1 MKQFKGKQVKIPMLS
16 SSQRRFIVK
25 LTICSLLFLISTKL
39 TTTTVQQYHT
49 TKWKDQ
55 DKVRVS
61 NSHLPSVNQTWAHS
75 VCSKAM
81 LQEVLY
87 DTHSSSQEIVTA
99 IETDVMMGTWLDD
112 DEDDSRSIE
121 EEHVNVAITAHPP
134 NNSSDLS
141 VELFL
146 KTIFECD
153 QRKPHI
159 KLDFKDIDAV
169 KPTLHSLARFN
180 SLKYSAAGERHVFL
194 NVDILLGPGARQ
206 YLSSINPDSDEGKKL
221 SNSIINSDDF
231 FAAISEVF
239 DANSVSH
246 FSFSLSLGWRTSYR
260 ATGNGYEDIDVQNML
275 NIVKKHSGI
284 SNTIGKV
291 SRDAIFQS

>member
-1 MKQFKGKQVKIPMLS
+1 MKQFKGKQVKIPIILS
-16 SSQRRFIVK
+16 SSQRKFIVK
-25 LTICSLLFLISTKL
+25 FTICSLIFLVSTKL
-39 TTTTVQQYHT
+39 STTTVKHYHT
-49 TKWKDQ
+49 TEWKYQ
-55 DKVRVS
+55 NRVRVS
-61 NSHLPSVNQTWAHS
+61 NSNLPSVNQTWAHS

-87 DTHSSSQEIVTA
+87 DTHSSQEIVTA
-99 IETDVMMGTWLDD
+99 IETDVMMGTWID
-112 DEDDSRSIE
+112 DEEDDNSRPI

-141 VELFL
+141 IELFL
-146 KTIFECD
+146 KTIFEYD
-153 QRKPHI
+153 QRKPHV

-221 SNSIINSDDF
+221 SNSIINSDEF

-239 DANSVSH
+239 DTNSVSR
-246 FSFSLSLGWRTSYR
+246 FSFSLSVGWRTSYR

-275 NIVKKHSGI
+275 NIVKKHSGV

-291 SRDAIFQS
+291 

>member
-1 MKQFKGKQVKIPMLS
+1 
-16 SSQRRFIVK
+16 
-25 LTICSLLFLISTKL
+25 
-39 TTTTVQQYHT
+39 
-49 TKWKDQ
+49 
-55 DKVRVS
+55 
-61 NSHLPSVNQTWAHS
+61 
-75 VCSKAM
+75 M

-87 DTHSSSQEIVTA
+87 DTNSSQEIVTA
-99 IETDVMMGTWLDD
+99 IETDVMMGTWID
-112 DEDDSRSIE
+112 DEDDDSRSI

-180 SLKYSAAGERHVFL
+180 SLKYFAAGERHIFL

-206 YLSSINPDSDEGKKL
+206 HLSTINPDSDEGKKL
-221 SNSIINSDDF
+221 SNSIINSDEF

-239 DANSVSH
+239 DTNSVRH

-260 ATGNGYEDIDVQNML
+260 ATGNGYEDIDLQNML
-275 NIVKKHSGI
+275 MILKKHSGI

-291 SRDAIFQS
+291 FRDAILSLLPV